1 VFVIQCRPFNFRG
14 PPCHHEV
21 FSFREIKTCRS
32 SPVSNCVERMG
43 MERSIQMLSTVPA
56 EGTWYVRSQARGR
69 SIPSNT
75 CAIEDYEWDYGQV
88 QSSALPRT
96 QPSPDPSQ
104 LLPNDYPDQTESNYT
119 TAPSVGGIT
128 QGMAQTTLG
137 TSSSSA
143 QQPMLNKAPWSTSS
157 APSNYIKTRD
167 LSTDSEPFDHREC
180 PVARLHFGGHC
191 PDIW

>member
-1 VFVIQCRPFNFRG
+1 
-14 PPCHHEV
+14 
-21 FSFREIKTCRS
+21 
-32 SPVSNCVERMG
+32 

-88 QSSALPRT
+88 QSSGVPRT
-96 QPSPDPSQ
+96 QPSPDPAQ
-104 LLPNDYPDQTESNYT
+104 LSPGDYHEQTESNYT
-119 TAPSVGGIT
+119 TASVEVAT
-128 QGMAQTTLG
+128 LAMAQTNLG

-143 QQPMLNKAPWSTSS
+143 QQPVFNNKAPWSASS
-157 APSNYIKTRD
+157 APSNYIKTKD
-167 LSTDSEPFDHREC
+167 VFTDREQFDHREC
-180 PVARLHFGGHC
+180 PVARLHFGGQC